1 MCILILCIEK
11 KNALQNSMQLKNHGR
26 NKRSEFQQN
35 SIVIFESAVTGG
47 INRQS
52 IMNAK
57 DIQAEK

>member
-1 MCILILCIEK
+1 
-11 KNALQNSMQLKNHGR
+11 MQLKNHGR